1 MVLETAVL
9 TFALTMIA
17 PMPQPTK
24 AAAKKN
30 PIPKI
35 ATVQKDPRFADFAK
49 GVLKCYHPT
58 ARYQSATLL
67 QRGWARQAEYGAK
80 SSALVSNEY
89 TGISNANYTLVVGVL
104 AKPDAVKT
112 VIRSDTAKIRAYE
125 ACELGDWV
133 AAK

>member
-17 PMPQPTK
+17 PLPQPAK
-24 AAAKKN
+24 AKKPV
-30 PIPKI
+30 PIPKV

-58 ARYQSATLL
+58 ARYQSATIV
-67 QRGWARQAEYGAK
+67 QRPWPRQAEYGAK
-80 SSALVSNEY
+80 GSALVSIEY
-89 TGISNANYTLVVGVL
+89 TGISDANYTIVVGVL
-104 AKPDAVKT
+104 SKPDAVKT

-125 ACELGDWV
+125 NCELGEWT